1 MSATSGNPRT
11 PWSTKGAIVS
21 DQSLTEARSA
31 RHRPVMS
38 AATVMTAL
46 SVGVM
51 LAPPAGADAV
61 DIVKNA
67 VTAARAGSSCG
78 PLRSD
83 PIVQRVAEVINK
95 SFKDWLDHTATHAP
109 IEDPQPGLKEL
120 GYHGK
125 GVYFGGAS
133 TKSQAEAIRAAVLE
147 GYTFI
152 PDCSYSDIGATMT
165 LDEVSGQNLVAVVLA
180 GP

>member
-1 MSATSGNPRT
+1 
-11 PWSTKGAIVS
+11 
-21 DQSLTEARSA
+21 
-31 RHRPVMS
+31 
-38 AATVMTAL
+38 
-46 SVGVM
+46 M

-61 DIVKNA
+61 DMVKNA

-83 PIVQRVAEVINK
+83 PTVQRVAEVINK
-95 SFKDWLDHTATHAP
+95 SFKDWADHNATHVP
-109 IEDPQPGLKEL
+109 IEDPQPGLNEL
-120 GYHGK
+120 GYRGK

-133 TKSQAEAIRAAVLE
+133 TKSQAEAIRAALLE

-152 PDCSYSDIGATMT
+152 PDCAYSDVGASMV
-165 LDEVSGQNLVAVVLA
+165 LDEGSGQNLVAVVLA